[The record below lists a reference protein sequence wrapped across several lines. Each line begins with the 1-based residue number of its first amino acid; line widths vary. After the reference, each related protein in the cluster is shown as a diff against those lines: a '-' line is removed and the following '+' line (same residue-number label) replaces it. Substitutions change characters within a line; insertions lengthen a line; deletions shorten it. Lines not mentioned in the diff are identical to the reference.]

1 VSARSHRDQYQEI
14 SQASEAALV
23 GLNTTFDEYKRSTEA
38 QIARHEVRY
47 LPLAFF
53 ISIQVMMALV
63 RGPSHARKTRA
74 DQQRIGRNPC
84 TT

>member
-1 VSARSHRDQYQEI
+1 LKVTEVDLVSARSHRDQYQEI

-47 LPLAFF
+47 LLLAFF
-53 ISIQVMMALV
+53 ISIQVMALV
-63 RGPSHARKTRA
+63 
-74 DQQRIGRNPC
+74 
-84 TT
+84 